1 MSRIKDI
8 YQQLQQFGSDGA
20 SAEDIGA
27 ALHIDRSTASR
38 YLNDL
43 VKADRVVKRPGKPVK
58 YVIKQSNHTEPADRN
73 VIGAGES
80 LQSLIETGMAA
91 FLYPVRPLPILLTGE
106 TGTGKTYLAEK
117 LSNMAI
123 ENSGDSKDRPFIAF
137 NCADYAQNP

>member
-73 VIGAGES
+73 VIGAGER
-80 LQSLIETGMAA
+80 LQTLIETVKAA
-91 FLYPVRPLPILLTGE
+91 ILYHVKSCQLLQ
-106 TGTGKTYLAEK
+106 
-117 LSNMAI
+117 I
-123 ENSGDSKDRPFIAF
+123 
-137 NCADYAQNP
+137 